1 MENWYT
7 RGILLWHDVI
17 LENWLHTRH
26 PQASRILS
34 LIVTKSMLNA
44 KIIAL
49 KRLLLTHAMT
59 INRSHQGSCLGHSK
73 HGFKENIIVKTQA
86 FQRIYSNFVEDQDV
100 RRSSLCNFRQ
110 NHRLS
115 VMRFSTPLESQ
126 IYFPTKLPNKAS
138 FRQNSADPRE
148 SAQSLKESV
157 DSFRQNFSR
166 ICF

>member
-73 HGFKENIIVKTQA
+73 HRFKEDSIVKRLA
-86 FQRIYSNFVEDQDV
+86 FQRVYSNFVEDQGA
-100 RRSSLCNFRQ
+100 RRSSLCNFGQ
-110 NHRLS
+110 NHRRS
-115 VMRFSTPLESQ
+115 VIMCFFHSTRVSNLLPHQIRHHFVKIQRTQGNPL
-126 IYFPTKLPNKAS
+126 NH
-138 FRQNSADPRE
+138 
-148 SAQSLKESV
+148 
-157 DSFRQNFSR
+157 SR
-166 ICF
+166 KM